1 MGVFGEI
8 IRGENVKIGRVR
20 PQVESMKASERL
32 NGEGGAVAGKD
43 LEGAR
48 VEQKQKDAGGPEAV
62 FQARVGRFEAR
73 RRGREKQA
81 LWAANLR
88 LALFLMA
95 IGLALSVWREWLPRM
110 ALWGELLLAVL
121 FVVTARWHD
130 RVLRRVERARVHEE
144 INRRA
149 IHRLR
154 RSFADIPVRT
164 RAPCGAEHPYAA
176 DLDLFGERSLAQLLD
191 DTATRVGEARLWQ
204 WLLRPGELR
213 HVSERQEAVRELA
226 AAFDFREGLEAEGR
240 LLCPRQGGSAREGPD
255 QGGAQ
260 KVDPGRLIL
269 WASGAVDSRPLRW
282 RFLAFVLPPITIAL
296 WALWFFDVLAPPFWL
311 LFLGAQIAIAIRFG
325 RLAAARFA
333 DAEGP
338 GERLGSFHDLF
349 AHLERARFES
359 PALRACAERL
369 RSSGDLPSVEM
380 RRLAR
385 TLDLLRLRHQPLF
398 HLPLAAIFLWDLVF
412 AADLEAWRAR
422 SGARI
427 GEWFDALADVEA
439 MSSLAGFAAL
449 EEDPCWP
456 ELTDETCLMAEAL
469 VHPLIAADRCV
480 PNDLSLTAEKG
491 ADSPAVLLVTGS
503 NMAGKTTFLRA
514 IGLNAVLALAGA
526 PVRARAMRLG
536 RIQVC
541 SSMRVSDS
549 LGEGLSL
556 FHAEVRRM
564 KAILD
569 ASERGPVL
577 FLLDEVLH
585 GTNTAERQLASRAIV
600 RALVER
606 GAIGAIATHDV
617 GLTDLETSLLGR
629 ARNVHFTDAIRE
641 GRLCFDYRL
650 RPGVVAT
657 SNALWVIR
665 QAGIELSELVAAMGA
680 RQGQRGDAAE
690 E

>member
-1 MGVFGEI
+1 
-8 IRGENVKIGRVR
+8 
-20 PQVESMKASERL
+20 MKASEIL
-32 NGEGGAVAGKD
+32 TGEDGAVAGQGLGGVERGED
-43 LEGAR
+43 AGDARTGPEGGC
-48 VEQKQKDAGGPEAV
+48 VTGVPGKGGPEAV
-62 FQARVGRFEAR
+62 FEARAGRFGAR
-73 RRGREKQA
+73 RLRLERRA

-88 LALFLMA
+88 LTLFLMA
-95 IGLALSVWREWLPRM
+95 IALGLAVWREWLPRL
-110 ALWGELLLAVL
+110 ALWGEIALIVL

-176 DLDLFGERSLAQLLD
+176 DLDLFGARSLAQLLD
-191 DTATRVGEARLWQ
+191 DTATRVGESRLWQ
-204 WLLRPGELR
+204 WLLLPGEIASLPG
-213 HVSERQEAVRELA
+213 RQEAVRELA

-240 LLCPRQGGSAREGPD
+240 LLSSRQRGATETGTAQEGAD
-255 QGGAQ
+255 
-260 KVDPGRLIL
+260 KVDPERLIR
-269 WASGAVDSRPLRW
+269 WAGGAVDPRPGRW

-296 WALWFFDVLAPPFWL
+296 WALWFFDVIAPPIWL
-311 LFLGAQIAIAIRFG
+311 LFFGVQIAIAIYFG
-325 RLAAARFA
+325 RLASARFA

-349 AHLERARFES
+349 AHIEGARFES
-359 PALRACAERL
+359 PALKSCAERL

-380 RRLAR
+380 KRLSFA
-385 TLDLLRLRHQPLF
+385 LDLLRLRHQPLF
-398 HLPLAAIFLWDLVF
+398 HLPLAAIFLWDLFF

-422 SGARI
+422 CGGRI
-427 GEWFDALADVEA
+427 GEWFDALADIEA

-449 EEDPCWP
+449 DERPCWP

-469 VHPLIAADRCV
+469 AHPLIAPERCV
-480 PNDLSLTAEKG
+480 PNDLSIAAGKG
-491 ADSPAVLLVTGS
+491 ADLPAVLLVTGS

-569 ASERGPVL
+569 ASEAGPVL

-617 GLTDLETSLLGR
+617 GLTDLETSLAGKAL
-629 ARNVHFTDAIRE
+629 NVHFTDAIRE
-641 GRLCFDYRL
+641 GRLHFDYRL

-665 QAGIELSELVAAMGA
+665 QAGIELSELVAAMGV
-680 RQGQRGDAAE
+680 RQGGDAARE
-690 E
+690 